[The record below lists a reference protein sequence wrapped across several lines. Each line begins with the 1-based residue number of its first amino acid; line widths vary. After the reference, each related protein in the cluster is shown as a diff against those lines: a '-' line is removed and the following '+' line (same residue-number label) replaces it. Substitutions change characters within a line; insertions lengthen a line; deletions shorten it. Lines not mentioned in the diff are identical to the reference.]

1 MTTQTQP
8 AGEEKKYFNLYLHG
22 IGYLNNVRTITRNGQ
37 SYLKLSV
44 AAIQGPADS
53 ADYTYFDCTVIGA
66 EAKQLISHCVQE
78 INSGQTVL
86 ACFTLSNLLVSPFIH
101 QKSELRG
108 QPGAGL
114 TSNLLSLSM
123 IKINGEVV
131 YVAPPKESTSDVI
144 PSNASET
151 SDALDTVDTP
161 QTSAALEALETPEST
176 DVSEATGNVEPTD
189 MTEDAAITHHAV

>member
-1 MTTQTQP
+1 MTTQTRP
-8 AGEEKKYFNLYLHG
+8 TAEEKKYFNLYLQG
-22 IGYLNNVRTITRNGQ
+22 IGYLNNVRTITRNRQ

-44 AAIQGPADS
+44 AAIQGLADN
-53 ADYTYFDCTVIGA
+53 ADYTYFDCTVVGA
-66 EAKQLISHCVQE
+66 EAKQLISQCVQE

-86 ACFTLSNLLVSPFIH
+86 ACFTLSDLLVSPFIH

-131 YVAPPKESTSDVI
+131 YAAPPKESTSDVM

-151 SDALDTVDTP
+151 SGALETVDTP
-161 QTSAALEALETPEST
+161 
-176 DVSEATGNVEPTD
+176 EATDDAEITSRGHPTSI
-189 MTEDAAITHHAV
+189 TEDATLAHDAA

>member
-8 AGEEKKYFNLYLHG
+8 TPEEKKYFNLYLQG
-22 IGYLNNVRTITRNGQ
+22 IGYLNNVRTITRNRQ

-53 ADYTYFDCTVIGA
+53 TDYTYFDCTVVGT

-86 ACFTLSNLLVSPFIH
+86 ACFTLSDLLVSPFIH

-114 TSNLLSLSM
+114 TSNLLSVSM

-131 YVAPPKESTSDVI
+131 YAAPPKE
-144 PSNASET
+144 NT
-151 SDALDTVDTP
+151 SDADPTNASG
-161 QTSAALEALETPEST
+161 TSEALETVETPDTT
-176 DVSEATGNVEPTD
+176 DDSEATDIGDPAD
-189 MTEDAAITHHAV
+189 ITEDSRAAHHTA

>member
-8 AGEEKKYFNLYLHG
+8 VAEEKKYFNLYLQG
-22 IGYLNNVRTITRNGQ
+22 IGYLNNVRTITRNRQ

-53 ADYTYFDCTVIGA
+53 TDYTYFDCTVVGT
-66 EAKQLISHCVQE
+66 EAKQLISHCAQE

-86 ACFTLSNLLVSPFIH
+86 ACFTLSDLLVSPFIH

-114 TSNLLSLSM
+114 TSNLLSVSM

-131 YVAPPKESTSDVI
+131 YTAPPKEETSGIDVA
-144 PSNASET
+144 NATDS
-151 SDALDTVDTP
+151 SDALKT
-161 QTSAALEALETPEST
+161 AETPETTDDSETTGSGDPSSIKEDST
-176 DVSEATGNVEPTD
+176 VA
-189 MTEDAAITHHAV
+189 HHVA